1 MSIWTY
7 VFALRQDGGSIP
19 SFGAPRKTII
29 ERYIAWDI
37 NICHGVFFCVKG
49 RKQMAHNMQV
59 VNVTI
64 GETLASHAML
74 ADSFLTRFIGLQG
87 RRALAPGEGLILLP
101 TASIHTFFMRF
112 PIDAVFVD
120 EHNRVTRVRRA
131 LRPWRIGPVA
141 SGALYCVELPA
152 GAAASTRP
160 GHEIALRPL

>member
-1 MSIWTY
+1 M
-7 VFALRQDGGSIP
+7 
-19 SFGAPRKTII
+19 
-29 ERYIAWDI
+29 
-37 NICHGVFFCVKG
+37 
-49 RKQMAHNMQV
+49 KQMARSMRV
-59 VNVTI
+59 VNVTTD
-64 GETLASHAML
+64 ETLATRATL
-74 ADSFLTRFIGLQG
+74 ADGFWARFIGLQG

-120 EHNRVTRVRRA
+120 ERNLVTRVGHA
-131 LRPWRIGPVA
+131 LRPWQLGPIA